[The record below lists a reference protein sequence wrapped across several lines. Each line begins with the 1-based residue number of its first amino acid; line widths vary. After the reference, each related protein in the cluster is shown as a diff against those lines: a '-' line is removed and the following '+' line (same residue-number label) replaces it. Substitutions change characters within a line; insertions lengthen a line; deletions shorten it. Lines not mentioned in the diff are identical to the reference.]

1 MDKKYVIG
9 LDYGTD
15 SVRAL
20 LVDTSNGTEVACSVS
35 LYKRWADGKYCQPEL
50 SQFRQH
56 PLDYIEGMEETIK
69 DVLNQVGK
77 EVIDH
82 IVAITIDTTGSTP
95 GAVDAT
101 GTPLALLPGFEED
114 PDAMFVLWKD
124 HTALKE
130 ADEINTLAK
139 KSAVDYTKFSGGLY
153 SSEWFWSKILHI
165 TKKEG
170 NVADKAYSWMEH
182 CDWMPAFLTGNT
194 DVTTVKRSRCAA
206 GHKAMWHEEFDGLPS
221 KAFLSELH
229 PKLGE
234 LRDNLYQETYTAD
247 KAMGNLS
254 AEWAGKL
261 GLSVNVKVGIGALDA
276 HLGAVGTGI
285 EAYSLV
291 KVMGTS
297 TCDMVVVPTDEFKGL
312 VNGICG
318 QVDGSVIPNMLGM
331 EAGQSA
337 FGDVYSWFKQNLEF
351 TMKEI
356 LAETLS
362 KEELKKASDAILPKL
377 SEKAAQ
383 LPVTE
388 NDLIALDWINGRR
401 TPDVDM
407 TKKGLI
413 AGLTLGTSAPH
424 IFKALVEATAFGSK
438 AIMDRFIEQG
448 VNINQVIALGG
459 ISKKS
464 SFVMQTLANILNV
477 PIKVAA
483 SEQACA
489 LGSAMFAA
497 VVGGIYS
504 NISEAQAA
512 MTSGYDNTYYPDENK
527 AAIYEVL
534 YQKYKRMGIVE
545 LQF

>member
-20 LVDTSNGTEVACSVS
+20 LVDAENGAEVACAVS
-35 LYKRWADGKYCQPEL
+35 LYKRWAEGKYCDPEK

-56 PLDYIEGMEETIK
+56 PLDYVEGMEESIK
-69 DVLNQVGK
+69 EIVAQVGPA
-77 EVIDH
+77 VVANIL
-82 IVAITIDTTGSTP
+82 AITIDTTGSTP
-95 GAVDAT
+95 GAVDEK
-101 GTPLALLPGFEED
+101 GIPLALTPGFEED

-130 ADEINTLAK
+130 ADDINALAK
-139 KSAVDYTKFSGGLY
+139 QWGVDYTKYSGGLY

-170 NVADKAYSWMEH
+170 AVAQKAFSWMEH
-182 CDWMPAFLTGNT
+182 CDWMPAFLTGN
-194 DVTTVKRSRCAA
+194 DNVLTVKRSRCAA
-206 GHKAMWHEEFDGLPS
+206 GHKAMWHEEFNGLPS
-221 KAFLSELH
+221 KEFLGTLH
-229 PKLGE
+229 PRLAG
-234 LRDNLYQETYTAD
+234 LRDRLYHDTYTTD
-247 KAMGNLS
+247 EVVGNIS
-254 AEWAGKL
+254 AAWAQKL
-261 GLSVNVKVGIGALDA
+261 GLPEIVKVGVGALDA

-297 TCDMVVVPTDEFKGL
+297 TCDMVVVPKQEFTGL

-318 QVDGSVIPNMLGM
+318 QVDGSVIPDMLGM

-337 FGDVYSWFKQNLEF
+337 FGDVYSWFKQILEF
-351 TMKEI
+351 PMKEL

-362 KEELKKASDAILPKL
+362 KEQLKAASDAILPKL
-377 SEKAAQ
+377 ADKAAQ
-383 LPVTE
+383 IPVTT

-413 AGLTLGTSAPH
+413 AGIMLGTTAPH
-424 IFKALVEATAFGSK
+424 LFKALVEATAFGSK
-438 AIMDRFIEQG
+438 AIMNRFIEQG
-448 VNINQVIALGG
+448 VAIKQVIALGG

-464 SFVMQTLANILNV
+464 AYVMQTLANILNV
-477 PIKVAA
+477 PIKVAT

-497 VVGGIYS
+497 VIGGVHQ
-504 NISEAQAA
+504 NIAEAQQN
-512 MTSGYDNTYYPDENK
+512 MTSGYDAEYLPEAEK
-527 AAIYEVL
+527 AAVYEKL
-534 YQKYKRMGIVE
+534 YQRYLTLGN
-545 LQF
+545 Q

>member
-20 LVDTSNGTEVACSVS
+20 LVDAHSGAEVACSVS
-35 LYKRWADGKYCQPEL
+35 LYKRWAEGKYCNPEQ

-56 PLDYIEGMEETIK
+56 PLDYIEGMEESVK
-69 DVLNQVGK
+69 D
-77 EVIDH
+77 
-82 IVAITIDTTGSTP
+82 IVAKLNPEIVANIVAMAIDTTGSTP
-95 GAVDAT
+95 GAVDET

-130 ADEINTLAK
+130 ADDINSLAK
-139 KSAVDYTKFSGGLY
+139 KWGIDYTKYSGGLY

-165 TKKEG
+165 TKKNG
-170 NVADKAYSWMEH
+170 AVAQKAFSWMEH

-194 DVTTVKRSRCAA
+194 NVLTVKRSRCAA
-206 GHKAMWHEEFDGLPS
+206 GHKAMWHQEFNGLPS
-221 KAFLSELH
+221 KEFLGTLH
-229 PKLGE
+229 PDLAA
-234 LRDNLYQETYTAD
+234 LRDRLYNDTYTTNEV
-247 KAMGNLS
+247 MGNLS
-254 AEWAGKL
+254 PEWAEKL
-261 GLSVNVKVGIGALDA
+261 GLPATVKIGIGAIDA

-297 TCDMVVVPTDEFKGL
+297 TCDMVVVPKQEFTGL

-318 QVDGSVIPNMLGM
+318 QVDGSIIPDMLGM

-337 FGDVYSWFKQNLEF
+337 FGDVYSWFKQILEF
-351 TMKEI
+351 PMKEI

-362 KEELKKASDAILPKL
+362 KEQLKSASDAILPKL
-377 SEKAAQ
+377 AEKAAQ
-383 LPVTE
+383 IPVTE
-388 NDLIALDWINGRR
+388 HDLIALDWINGRR
-401 TPDVDM
+401 TPDVDL
-407 TKKGLI
+407 TKKGVV
-413 AGLTLGTSAPH
+413 AGITLGTSAPH

-438 AIMDRFIEQG
+438 AIMDRFIDQG
-448 VNINQVIALGG
+448 VAIKQVIALGG

-464 SFVMQTLANILNV
+464 AYVMQTLANILNV
-477 PIKVAA
+477 PIKVAT

-497 VVGGIYS
+497 VIGGVYQDI
-504 NISEAQAA
+504 AQAQQA
-512 MTSGYDNTYYPDENK
+512 MSSGYDAEYLPQAEK
-527 AAIYEVL
+527 AAIYKKL
-534 YQKYKRMGIVE
+534 YQRYLTLGN
-545 LQF
+545 Q

>member
-1 MDKKYVIG
+1 MAIKKYVIG

-20 LVDTSNGTEVACSVS
+20 LVDASNGAEVACSVS

-69 DVLNQVGK
+69 DILGQVGK
-77 EVIDH
+77 EVVDQ

-95 GAVDAT
+95 GAVDET

-124 HTALKE
+124 HTALSE
-130 ADEINTLAK
+130 ADEINALAK
-139 KSAVDYTKFSGGLY
+139 RSAVDYTKFSGGLY

-170 NVADKAYSWMEH
+170 RVAEKAFSWMEH

-194 DVTTVKRSRCAA
+194 DVMTVKRSRCAA
-206 GHKAMWHEEFDGLPS
+206 GHKAMWHDEFDGLPS
-221 KAFLSELH
+221 QSFLAELH
-229 PKLGE
+229 PKLGK
-234 LRDNLYQETYTAD
+234 LRDHLYLETYTAD
-247 KAMGNLS
+247 EIMGNLS
-254 AEWAGKL
+254 TEWAAKL
-261 GLSVNVKVGIGALDA
+261 GLSTEVKVGIGALDA

-297 TCDMVVVPTDEFKGL
+297 TCDMVVVPTNEFKGL

-337 FGDVYSWFKQNLEF
+337 FGDVYSWYKQILEF
-351 TMKEI
+351 PMKEI

-362 KEELKKASDAILPKL
+362 KDDLKKASDAILPKL
-377 SEKAAQ
+377 AEKAAQ

-407 TKKGLI
+407 TKKGLL

-464 SFVMQTLANILNV
+464 SYVMQTLANILNV

-497 VVGGIYS
+497 VVGGVYN
-504 NISEAQAA
+504 NISEAQTA
-512 MTSGYDNTYYPDENK
+512 MTSGFDSTYYPQADK
-527 AAIYEVL
+527 AAIYKTL
-534 YQKYKRMGIVE
+534 YDKYQKIGTTV
-545 LQF
+545 

>member
-20 LVDTSNGTEVACSVS
+20 LVDAENGAEVACAVS
-35 LYKRWADGKYCQPEL
+35 LYKRWAEGKYCDPEK

-56 PLDYIEGMEETIK
+56 PLDYIEGMEESIK
-69 DVLNQVGK
+69 EIVAQVSPA
-77 EVIDH
+77 VVANIL
-82 IVAITIDTTGSTP
+82 AITIDTTGSTP
-95 GAVDAT
+95 GAVDEK
-101 GTPLALLPGFEED
+101 GTPLALTPGFEED

-130 ADEINTLAK
+130 ADDINTLAK
-139 KSAVDYTKFSGGLY
+139 QWGVDYTKYSGGLY

-170 NVADKAYSWMEH
+170 AVAKKAFSWMEH
-182 CDWMPAFLTGNT
+182 CDWMPAFLTGN
-194 DVTTVKRSRCAA
+194 DNVLTVKRSRCAA
-206 GHKAMWHEEFDGLPS
+206 GHKAMWNEEFNGLPS
-221 KAFLSELH
+221 QEFLGSLH
-229 PKLGE
+229 PNLAG
-234 LRDNLYQETYTAD
+234 LRDRLYHDTYTTD
-247 KAMGNLS
+247 EMVGNIS
-254 AEWAGKL
+254 AVWAQKL
-261 GLSVNVKVGIGALDA
+261 GLPESVKVGVGALDA

-297 TCDMVVVPTDEFKGL
+297 TCDMVVVPKQEFTGL

-318 QVDGSVIPNMLGM
+318 QVDGSVIPDMLGM

-337 FGDVYSWFKQNLEF
+337 FGDVYSWFKQILEF
-351 TMKEI
+351 PMKEI
-356 LAETLS
+356 LADTLS
-362 KEELKKASDAILPKL
+362 KEQLKDASDAILPKL
-377 SEKAAQ
+377 ADKASQ
-383 LPVTE
+383 IPVTA

-413 AGLTLGTSAPH
+413 AGITLGTTAPH
-424 IFKALVEATAFGSK
+424 LFKALVEATAFGSK
-438 AIMDRFIEQG
+438 AIMNRFIEQG
-448 VNINQVIALGG
+448 VAIKQVIALGG

-464 SFVMQTLANILNV
+464 AYVMQTLANILNV
-477 PIKVAA
+477 PIKVAT

-489 LGSAMFAA
+489 LGSAMFAS
-497 VVGGIYS
+497 VIGGVHQ
-504 NISEAQAA
+504 NIADAQQN
-512 MTSGYDNTYYPDENK
+512 MTSGYDAEYLPEAEK
-527 AAIYEVL
+527 AAVYEKL
-534 YQKYKRMGIVE
+534 YQRYLTLGN
-545 LQF
+545 Q

>member
-1 MDKKYVIG
+1 MSEKKYVIG

-20 LVDTSNGTEVACSVS
+20 LVDASNGAEVACSVS
-35 LYKRWADGKYCQPEL
+35 LYKRWAEGKYCRPEL

-69 DVLNQVGK
+69 NIVGQVAK
-77 EVIDH
+77 EVVNN

-95 GAVDAT
+95 GAVDET

-124 HTALKE
+124 HTALQE
-130 ADEINTLAK
+130 ADDINALAK
-139 KSAVDYTKFSGGLY
+139 NSAVDYTKFSGGLY

-165 TKKEG
+165 TKKNG
-170 NVADKAYSWMEH
+170 KVAQKAFSWMEH
-182 CDWMPAFLTGNT
+182 CDWMPAFLTGNKA
-194 DVTTVKRSRCAA
+194 VVAVKRSRCAA

-221 KAFLSELH
+221 KSFLTELH
-229 PKLGE
+229 PNLGE
-234 LRDNLYQETYTAD
+234 LRDRLYKETFTTD
-247 KAMGNLS
+247 EVVGNLS
-254 AEWAGKL
+254 AEWAQKL
-261 GLSVNVKVGIGALDA
+261 GLSQEIKVGVGAIDA

-297 TCDMVVVPTDEFKGL
+297 TCDMVVVPTQEFDGL

-318 QVDGSVIPNMLGM
+318 QVDGSIIPNMLGM

-337 FGDVYSWFKQNLEF
+337 FGDVYSWYRQILEF
-351 TMKEI
+351 PMREI
-356 LAETLS
+356 LAETLG
-362 KEELKKASDAILPKL
+362 KEDLKKASDAILPKL
-377 SEKAAQ
+377 AEKAAQ

-401 TPDVDM
+401 TPDVDL
-407 TKKGLI
+407 TKKG
-413 AGLTLGTSAPH
+413 AVTGLTLGTSAPH

-438 AIMDRFIEQG
+438 AIMDRFIGQG
-448 VNINQVIALGG
+448 VGITQVIALGG

-464 SFVMQTLANILNV
+464 PYVMQTLANILNV
-477 PIKVAA
+477 PIKVAT

-489 LGSAMFAA
+489 LGAAMFAA
-497 VVGGIYS
+497 VVGGVYA
-504 NISEAQAA
+504 NIADAQSA
-512 MTSGYDNTYYPDENK
+512 MTSGFDACYYPEEDK
-527 AAIYEVL
+527 AAIYKVL
-534 YQKYKRMGIVE
+534 YEKYQE
-545 LQF
+545 LGR

>member
-1 MDKKYVIG
+1 MSIRKYVIG

-20 LVDTSNGTEVACSVS
+20 LVDASNGAEVACSVS
-35 LYKRWADGKYCQPEL
+35 LYKRWAEGKYCKPEL

-69 DVLNQVGK
+69 DIVSQVGK
-77 EVIDH
+77 EVVDH

-101 GTPLALLPGFEED
+101 GTPLALLPGLEED

-124 HTALKE
+124 HTALQE
-130 ADEINTLAK
+130 ADDINSLAK
-139 KSAVDYTKFSGGLY
+139 KSAVDYTKYSGGLY

-170 NVADKAYSWMEH
+170 EVAKKAFSWMEH

-194 DVTTVKRSRCAA
+194 DVMTVKRSRCAA
-206 GHKAMWHEEFDGLPS
+206 GHKAMWHEEFNGLPS
-221 KAFLSELH
+221 KEFLSTLH
-229 PKLGE
+229 PSLAE
-234 LRDNLYQETYTAD
+234 LRDRLYEDTHTTDETV
-247 KAMGNLS
+247 GNLS
-254 AEWAGKL
+254 AEWAQKL
-261 GLSVNVKVGIGALDA
+261 GLSENVKVGVGAIDA

-297 TCDMVVVPTDEFKGL
+297 TCDMVVVPTQEFNGL

-318 QVDGSVIPNMLGM
+318 QVDGSIIPNMLGM

-337 FGDVYSWFKQNLEF
+337 FGDVYSWYRQILEF
-351 TMKEI
+351 PMREI

-362 KEELKKASDAILPKL
+362 KEDLKKASDAILPKL

-383 LPVTE
+383 ISVTE
-388 NDLIALDWINGRR
+388 SDLIALDWINGRR
-401 TPDVDM
+401 TPDVDL
-407 TKKGLI
+407 TKKGII

-448 VNINQVIALGG
+448 VAIKQVIALGG

-464 SFVMQTLANILNV
+464 AYVMQTLANILNV
-477 PIKVAA
+477 PIKVAS

-497 VVGGIYS
+497 VVGGVYP
-504 NISEAQAA
+504 NIGEAQQA
-512 MTSGYDNTYYPDENK
+512 MTSGYDKEYLPQTDK
-527 AAIYEVL
+527 VAVYEKL
-534 YQKYKRMGIVE
+534 YQRYLALGA
-545 LQF
+545 L

>member
-1 MDKKYVIG
+1 MSTKKYVIG

-20 LVDTSNGTEVACSVS
+20 LVDAANGAEIACAVS
-35 LYKRWADGKYCQPEL
+35 LYKRWAAGKYCNPEL

-56 PLDYIEGMEETIK
+56 PLDYIEGMEETLKEI
-69 DVLNQVGK
+69 LSGVGK
-77 EVIDH
+77 EVVDN

-95 GAVDAT
+95 GAVDET
-101 GTPLALLPGFEED
+101 GTPLALLPQFAED

-124 HTALKE
+124 HTALRE
-130 ADEINTLAK
+130 ADEINALAK
-139 KSAVDYTKFSGGLY
+139 KWEVDYTKYSGGLY
-153 SSEWFWSKILHI
+153 SSEWFWSKIFHI

-170 NVADKAYSWMEH
+170 EVAKKAFSWMEH

-194 DVTTVKRSRCAA
+194 DVMTVKRSRCAG
-206 GHKAMWHEEFDGLPS
+206 GHKAMWHEEFNGLPS
-221 KAFLSELH
+221 KAFLSTLH
-229 PKLGE
+229 PVLGN
-234 LRDNLYQETYTAD
+234 LRDRLYEKTYTAD
-247 KAMGNLS
+247 EVMGNLS
-254 AEWAGKL
+254 THWAKKL
-261 GLSVNVKVGIGALDA
+261 GLSENVKVGVGALDA

-297 TCDMVVVPTDEFKGL
+297 TCDMVVVPSDEFNGL

-337 FGDVYSWFKQNLEF
+337 FGDVYSWYKQILEF
-351 TMKEI
+351 PMREI
-356 LAETLS
+356 LADTLS
-362 KEELKKASDAILPKL
+362 KEEFKKASDAILPKL

-383 LPVTE
+383 IPVTE
-388 NDLIALDWINGRR
+388 HDLVALDWINGRR
-401 TPDVDM
+401 TPDVDL
-407 TKKGLI
+407 TKKGAI
-413 AGLTLGTSAPH
+413 TGLMLGTSAPH

-448 VNINQVIALGG
+448 VNIKQVIALGG

-464 SFVMQTLANILNV
+464 AFVMQTLANILNV
-477 PIKVAA
+477 PIKVAT

-497 VVGGIYS
+497 VVGGVHDHIGA
-504 NISEAQAA
+504 AQHA
-512 MTSGYDNTYYPDENK
+512 MTSGYDLTYFPQEDK
-527 AAIYEVL
+527 VAIYEKL
-534 YQKYKRMGIVE
+534 YKRYQLIAT
-545 LQF
+545 LSS

>member
-20 LVDTSNGTEVACSVS
+20 LVDAENGAEVACAVS
-35 LYKRWADGKYCQPEL
+35 LYKRWAEGKYCDPEK

-56 PLDYIEGMEETIK
+56 PLDYIEGMEESIK
-69 DVLNQVGK
+69 D
-77 EVIDH
+77 
-82 IVAITIDTTGSTP
+82 IVAQASPAVVANILAITIDTTGSTP
-95 GAVDAT
+95 GAVDEK
-101 GTPLALLPGFEED
+101 GTPLALTPGFEED

-130 ADEINTLAK
+130 ADDINALAK
-139 KSAVDYTKFSGGLY
+139 QWGVDYTKYSGGLY

-170 NVADKAYSWMEH
+170 AVAKKAFSWMEH
-182 CDWMPAFLTGNT
+182 CDWMPAFLTGN
-194 DVTTVKRSRCAA
+194 DNVLTVKRSRCAA
-206 GHKAMWHEEFDGLPS
+206 GHKAMWHEEFNGLPS
-221 KAFLSELH
+221 QEFLGSLH
-229 PKLGE
+229 PNLAG
-234 LRDNLYQETYTAD
+234 LRDRLYHDTYTTD
-247 KAMGNLS
+247 EMVGNIS
-254 AEWAGKL
+254 AVWAQKL
-261 GLSVNVKVGIGALDA
+261 GLPESVKVGVGALDA

-297 TCDMVVVPTDEFKGL
+297 TCDMVVVPKQEFTGL

-318 QVDGSVIPNMLGM
+318 QVDGSVIPDMLGM

-337 FGDVYSWFKQNLEF
+337 FGDVYSWFKQILEF
-351 TMKEI
+351 PMKEI
-356 LAETLS
+356 LADTLS
-362 KEELKKASDAILPKL
+362 KEQLKVASDAILPKL
-377 SEKAAQ
+377 ADKASQ
-383 LPVTE
+383 IPVTA

-413 AGLTLGTSAPH
+413 AGITLGTTAPH
-424 IFKALVEATAFGSK
+424 LFKALVEATAFGSK
-438 AIMDRFIEQG
+438 AIMNRFIEQG
-448 VNINQVIALGG
+448 VAIKQVIALGG

-464 SFVMQTLANILNV
+464 TYVMQTLANILNV
-477 PIKVAA
+477 PIKVAT

-497 VVGGIYS
+497 VIGGVHQ
-504 NISEAQAA
+504 NIAEAQQK
-512 MTSGYDNTYYPDENK
+512 MTSGYDAEYLPEAEK
-527 AAIYEVL
+527 AAVYEKL
-534 YQKYKRMGIVE
+534 YQRYLTLGN
-545 LQF
+545 Q

>member
-20 LVDTSNGTEVACSVS
+20 LVDAENGAEVACAVS
-35 LYKRWADGKYCQPEL
+35 LYKRWAEGKYCDPAN

-56 PLDYIEGMEETIK
+56 PLDYIEGMEESIK
-69 DVLNQVGK
+69 AVVAQVSPA
-77 EVIDH
+77 VVANIL
-82 IVAITIDTTGSTP
+82 AITIDTTGSTP
-95 GAVDAT
+95 GAVDES
-101 GTPLALLPGFEED
+101 GTPLALTPGFEED

-130 ADEINTLAK
+130 ADDINTLAK
-139 KSAVDYTKFSGGLY
+139 QWSVDYTKYSGGLY

-170 NVADKAYSWMEH
+170 AVAQKAFSWMEH
-182 CDWMPAFLTGNT
+182 CDWMPAFLTGNSN
-194 DVTTVKRSRCAA
+194 VLTVKRSRCAA
-206 GHKAMWHEEFDGLPS
+206 GHKAMWHEEFNGLPS
-221 KAFLSELH
+221 KEFLGTLH
-229 PKLGE
+229 PGLGE
-234 LRDNLYQETYTAD
+234 LRDRLYHDTYTTD
-247 KAMGNLS
+247 EVMGHLS
-254 AEWAGKL
+254 ESWAQKL
-261 GLSVNVKVGIGALDA
+261 GLPTTVKVGVGALDA

-297 TCDMVVVPTDEFKGL
+297 TCDMVVVPSEAFTGL

-318 QVDGSVIPNMLGM
+318 QVDGSVIPDMLGM

-337 FGDVYSWFKQNLEF
+337 FGDVYSWFKQILEF
-351 TMKEI
+351 PMKEV

-362 KEELKKASDAILPKL
+362 KEQLKAASDAILPKL
-377 SEKAAQ
+377 AEQAAQ
-383 LPVTE
+383 IPVTV

-407 TKKGLI
+407 TKKGLL
-413 AGLTLGTSAPH
+413 AGITLGTTAPH
-424 IFKALVEATAFGSK
+424 LFKALVEATAFGSK
-438 AIMDRFIEQG
+438 AIMNRFIEQG
-448 VNINQVIALGG
+448 VAIKQVIALGG

-464 SFVMQTLANILNV
+464 TYVMQTLANVLNV
-477 PIKVAA
+477 PIKVAT

-497 VVGGIYS
+497 VIGGVHR
-504 NISEAQAA
+504 NIAEAQQN
-512 MTSGYDNTYYPDENK
+512 MTSGYDAEYFPEAEK
-527 AAIYEVL
+527 AAVYEKL
-534 YQKYKRMGIVE
+534 YQRYLTLGN
-545 LQF
+545 Q

>member
-20 LVDTSNGTEVACSVS
+20 LVDAHSGAEVACSVS
-35 LYKRWADGKYCQPEL
+35 LYKRWAEGKYCNPEQ

-56 PLDYIEGMEETIK
+56 PLDYIEGMEESVK
-69 DVLNQVGK
+69 D
-77 EVIDH
+77 
-82 IVAITIDTTGSTP
+82 IVAKLNPEIVANIVAMAIDTTGSTP
-95 GAVDAT
+95 GAVDET

-130 ADEINTLAK
+130 ADDINSLAK
-139 KSAVDYTKFSGGLY
+139 KWGIDYTKYSGGLY

-165 TKKEG
+165 TKKNG
-170 NVADKAYSWMEH
+170 AVAQKAFSWMEH

-194 DVTTVKRSRCAA
+194 NVLTVKRSRCAA
-206 GHKAMWHEEFDGLPS
+206 GHKAMWHQEFNGLPS
-221 KAFLSELH
+221 KEFLGTLH
-229 PKLGE
+229 PDLAA
-234 LRDNLYQETYTAD
+234 LRDRLYNDTYTTNEV
-247 KAMGNLS
+247 MGNLS
-254 AEWAGKL
+254 PEWAEKL
-261 GLSVNVKVGIGALDA
+261 GLPATVKIGIGAIDA

-297 TCDMVVVPTDEFKGL
+297 TCDMVVVPKQEFTGL

-318 QVDGSVIPNMLGM
+318 QVDGSIIPDMLGM

-337 FGDVYSWFKQNLEF
+337 FGDVYSWFKQILEF
-351 TMKEI
+351 PMKEI

-362 KEELKKASDAILPKL
+362 KEQLKSASDAILPKL
-377 SEKAAQ
+377 AEKAAQ
-383 LPVTE
+383 IPVTE
-388 NDLIALDWINGRR
+388 HDLIALDWINGRR
-401 TPDVDM
+401 TPDVDL
-407 TKKGLI
+407 TKKGVI
-413 AGLTLGTSAPH
+413 AGITLGTSAPH

-438 AIMDRFIEQG
+438 AIMDRFIDQG
-448 VNINQVIALGG
+448 VAIKQVIALGG

-464 SFVMQTLANILNV
+464 AYVMQTLANILNV
-477 PIKVAA
+477 PIKVAT

-497 VVGGIYS
+497 VIGGVYQDI
-504 NISEAQAA
+504 AQAQQA
-512 MTSGYDNTYYPDENK
+512 MSSGYDAEYLPQAEK
-527 AAIYEVL
+527 AAIYKKL
-534 YQKYKRMGIVE
+534 YQRYLTLGN
-545 LQF
+545 Q

>member
-1 MDKKYVIG
+1 MSTKKYVIG

-20 LVDTSNGTEVACSVS
+20 LVDAANGAEIACAVS
-35 LYKRWADGKYCQPEL
+35 LYKRWAAGKYCNPEL

-69 DVLNQVGK
+69 EILSGVGK
-77 EVIDH
+77 EVVDN

-95 GAVDAT
+95 GAVDET
-101 GTPLALLPGFEED
+101 GTPLALLPQFAED

-124 HTALKE
+124 HTALRE
-130 ADEINTLAK
+130 ADEINALAK
-139 KSAVDYTKFSGGLY
+139 KWEVDYTKYSGGLY
-153 SSEWFWSKILHI
+153 SSEWFWSKIFHI

-170 NVADKAYSWMEH
+170 EVAKKAFSWMEH

-194 DVTTVKRSRCAA
+194 DVMTVKRSRCAG
-206 GHKAMWHEEFDGLPS
+206 GHKAMWHEEFNGLPS
-221 KAFLSELH
+221 KAFLSTLH
-229 PKLGE
+229 PVLGN
-234 LRDNLYQETYTAD
+234 LRDRLYEKTYTAD
-247 KAMGNLS
+247 EVMGNLS
-254 AEWAGKL
+254 THWAKKL
-261 GLSVNVKVGIGALDA
+261 GLSENVKVGVGALDA

-297 TCDMVVVPTDEFKGL
+297 TCDMVVVPSDEFNGL

-337 FGDVYSWFKQNLEF
+337 FGDVYSWYKQILEF
-351 TMKEI
+351 PMREI
-356 LAETLS
+356 LADTLS
-362 KEELKKASDAILPKL
+362 KEEFKKASDAILPKL

-383 LPVTE
+383 IPVTE
-388 NDLIALDWINGRR
+388 HDLVALDWINGRR
-401 TPDVDM
+401 TPDVDL
-407 TKKGLI
+407 TKKGAI
-413 AGLTLGTSAPH
+413 TGLMLGTSAPH

-448 VNINQVIALGG
+448 VNIKQVIALGG

-464 SFVMQTLANILNV
+464 AFVMQTLANILNV
-477 PIKVAA
+477 PIKVAT

-497 VVGGIYS
+497 VVGGVHDHIGA
-504 NISEAQAA
+504 AQHA
-512 MTSGYDNTYYPDENK
+512 MTSGYDLTYFPQEDK
-527 AAIYEVL
+527 VTIYEKL
-534 YQKYKRMGIVE
+534 YKRYQLIAT
-545 LQF
+545 LSS

>member
-1 MDKKYVIG
+1 
-9 LDYGTD
+9 
-15 SVRAL
+15 
-20 LVDTSNGTEVACSVS
+20 
-35 LYKRWADGKYCQPEL
+35 
-50 SQFRQH
+50 
-56 PLDYIEGMEETIK
+56 MEDTIK
-69 DVLNQVGK
+69 DILGQVGK
-77 EVIDH
+77 DVVDQ

-95 GAVDAT
+95 GAVDET

-124 HTALKE
+124 HTALSE
-130 ADEINTLAK
+130 ADEINALAK
-139 KSAVDYTKFSGGLY
+139 RSTVDYTKFSGGLY

-170 NVADKAYSWMEH
+170 RVAEKAFSWMEH

-194 DVTTVKRSRCAA
+194 NVMTVKRSRCAA

-221 KAFLSELH
+221 QSFLAELH
-229 PKLGE
+229 PKLGK
-234 LRDNLYQETYTAD
+234 LRDNLYRETYTAD
-247 KAMGNLS
+247 EIMGNLS
-254 AEWAGKL
+254 TEWAAKL
-261 GLSVNVKVGIGALDA
+261 GLSTEVKVGIGALDA

-297 TCDMVVVPTDEFKGL
+297 TCDIVVVPTNEFKGL

-337 FGDVYSWFKQNLEF
+337 FGDVYSWYKQILEF
-351 TMKEI
+351 PMKEI

-362 KEELKKASDAILPKL
+362 KDDLKKASDAILPKL
-377 SEKAAQ
+377 AEKAAQ

-407 TKKGLI
+407 TKKGLL

-464 SFVMQTLANILNV
+464 SYVMQTLANILNV

-497 VVGGIYS
+497 VVGGVYN
-504 NISEAQAA
+504 NISEAQTA
-512 MTSGYDNTYYPDENK
+512 MTSGFDSTYYPQADK
-527 AAIYEVL
+527 AAIYKTL
-534 YQKYKRMGIVE
+534 YDKYQKIGTTV
-545 LQF
+545 

>member
-1 MDKKYVIG
+1 MSAKKYVIG

-20 LVDTSNGTEVACSVS
+20 LVDAQNGAEIACAVS
-35 LYKRWADGKYCQPEL
+35 LYKRWAQGKYCQPEL

-69 DVLNQVGK
+69 SVVGQVEQ
-77 EVIDH
+77 EVVNH

-95 GAVDAT
+95 GAVDET
-101 GTPLALLPGFEED
+101 GTPLALIPGFEED

-124 HTALKE
+124 HTALQE
-130 ADEINTLAK
+130 ADDINALSK
-139 KSAVDYTKFSGGLY
+139 QWKVDYTKYSGGLY

-165 TKKEG
+165 TKKDGE
-170 NVADKAYSWMEH
+170 VAKKAFSWMEH
-182 CDWMPAFLTGNT
+182 CDWMPAFLTGNS
-194 DVTTVKRSRCAA
+194 DVLTVKRSRCAA
-206 GHKAMWHEEFDGLPS
+206 GHKAMWHEEFFGLPS
-221 KAFLSELH
+221 EEFLGTLH
-229 PKLGE
+229 PTLAD
-234 LRDNLYQETYTAD
+234 LRDRLYSETYTTD
-247 KAMGNLS
+247 NEVGSLS
-254 AEWAGKL
+254 KEWAEKL
-261 GLSVNVKVGIGALDA
+261 GLSVNVKVGVGAIDA

-297 TCDMVVVPTDEFKGL
+297 TCDMVVVPTKEFNGL
-312 VNGICG
+312 VKGICG
-318 QVDGSVIPNMLGM
+318 QVDGSIIPHMLGM

-337 FGDVYSWFKQNLEF
+337 FGDVYSWYKQILEF
-351 TMKEI
+351 PMREL

-362 KEELKKASDAILPKL
+362 AEDLKKVSDCILPKL

-383 LPVTE
+383 ILVTE

-401 TPDVDM
+401 TPDVDL
-407 TKKGLI
+407 TKKGAI
-413 AGLTLGTSAPH
+413 TGLTLGTTAPH

-448 VNINQVIALGG
+448 VNIKQVIALGG

-464 SFVMQTLANILNV
+464 AYVMQTLANILNV
-477 PIKVAA
+477 PIKVAT

-497 VVGGIYS
+497 VVGGVYATIAD
-504 NISEAQAA
+504 AQAA
-512 MTSGYDNTYYPDENK
+512 MTSGYDKEYLPQQDK
-527 AAIYEVL
+527 VVVYERL
-534 YQKYKRMGIVE
+534 YQRYV
-545 LQF
+545 QFSNVDL

>member
-1 MDKKYVIG
+1 MDNKYVIG

-20 LVDTSNGTEVACSVS
+20 LVDAENGAEVACAVS
-35 LYKRWADGKYCQPEL
+35 LYKRWAEGKYCDPAN

-56 PLDYIEGMEETIK
+56 PLDYIEGMEESIK
-69 DVLNQVGK
+69 AVVAQVSPAVVANVL
-77 EVIDH
+77 
-82 IVAITIDTTGSTP
+82 AITIDTTGSTP
-95 GAVDAT
+95 GAVDES
-101 GTPLALLPGFEED
+101 GTPLALTPGFEED

-130 ADEINTLAK
+130 ADDINTLAK
-139 KSAVDYTKFSGGLY
+139 QWSVDYTKYSGGLY

-170 NVADKAYSWMEH
+170 AVAQKAFSWMEH
-182 CDWMPAFLTGNT
+182 CDWMPAFLTGNSN
-194 DVTTVKRSRCAA
+194 VLTVKRSRCAA
-206 GHKAMWHEEFDGLPS
+206 GHKAMWHEEFNGLPS
-221 KAFLSELH
+221 KEFLGTLH
-229 PKLGE
+229 PSLGE
-234 LRDNLYQETYTAD
+234 LRDRLYHDTYTTD
-247 KAMGNLS
+247 EVMGHLS
-254 AEWAGKL
+254 ESWALKL
-261 GLSVNVKVGIGALDA
+261 GMPTTVKVGVGALDA

-297 TCDMVVVPTDEFKGL
+297 TCDMVVVPSEAFTGL

-318 QVDGSVIPNMLGM
+318 QVDGSVIPDMLGM

-337 FGDVYSWFKQNLEF
+337 FGDVYSWFKQILEF
-351 TMKEI
+351 PMKEI

-362 KEELKKASDAILPKL
+362 KEQLKAASDAILPKL
-377 SEKAAQ
+377 AEQAAQ
-383 LPVTE
+383 IPVTV

-407 TKKGLI
+407 TKKGLL
-413 AGLTLGTSAPH
+413 AGITLGTTAPH
-424 IFKALVEATAFGSK
+424 LFKALVEATAFGSK
-438 AIMDRFIEQG
+438 AIMNRFIEQG
-448 VNINQVIALGG
+448 VAIKQVIALGG

-464 SFVMQTLANILNV
+464 TYVMQTLANVLNV
-477 PIKVAA
+477 PIKVAT

-497 VVGGIYS
+497 VIGGVHQ
-504 NISEAQAA
+504 NIAEAQQN
-512 MTSGYDNTYYPDENK
+512 MTSGYDAEYFPEAEK
-527 AAIYEVL
+527 AAVYEKL
-534 YQKYKRMGIVE
+534 YQRYLTLGN
-545 LQF
+545 Q

>member
-20 LVDTSNGTEVACSVS
+20 LVDAENGAEVACAVS
-35 LYKRWADGKYCQPEL
+35 LYKRWAEGKYCDPAK

-56 PLDYIEGMEETIK
+56 PLDYIEGMEESIK
-69 DVLNQVGK
+69 AIVAQVSPA
-77 EVIDH
+77 VVANIL
-82 IVAITIDTTGSTP
+82 AITIDTTGSTP
-95 GAVDAT
+95 GAVDES
-101 GTPLALLPGFEED
+101 GTPLALTPGFEED

-130 ADEINTLAK
+130 ADDINTLAK
-139 KSAVDYTKFSGGLY
+139 QWSVDYTKYSGGLY

-165 TKKEG
+165 TKKEAA
-170 NVADKAYSWMEH
+170 VAQKAFSWMEH
-182 CDWMPAFLTGNT
+182 CDWMPAFLTGNNN
-194 DVTTVKRSRCAA
+194 VLTVKRSRCAA
-206 GHKAMWHEEFDGLPS
+206 GHKAMWHEEFKGLPS
-221 KAFLSELH
+221 KEFLGTLH
-229 PKLGE
+229 PSLGE
-234 LRDNLYQETYTAD
+234 LRDRLYHDTYTTD
-247 KAMGNLS
+247 EVMGHLS
-254 AEWAGKL
+254 EAWALKL
-261 GLSVNVKVGIGALDA
+261 GLPTTVKVGVGALDA

-297 TCDMVVVPTDEFKGL
+297 TCDMVVVPSEAFTGL

-318 QVDGSVIPNMLGM
+318 QVDGSVIPHMLGM

-337 FGDVYSWFKQNLEF
+337 FGDVYSWFKQILEF
-351 TMKEI
+351 PMKEV

-362 KEELKKASDAILPKL
+362 KDQLKAASDAILPKL
-377 SEKAAQ
+377 AEQAAQ
-383 LPVTE
+383 IPVTV

-413 AGLTLGTSAPH
+413 AGITLGTTAPH
-424 IFKALVEATAFGSK
+424 LFKALVEATAFGSK
-438 AIMDRFIEQG
+438 AIMNRFIEQG
-448 VNINQVIALGG
+448 VAIKQVIALGG

-464 SFVMQTLANILNV
+464 AYVMQTLANVLNV
-477 PIKVAA
+477 PIKVAT

-497 VVGGIYS
+497 VIGGIHQ
-504 NISEAQAA
+504 NIAEAQQN
-512 MTSGYDNTYYPDENK
+512 MTSGYDAEYFPEAEK
-527 AAIYEVL
+527 AAVYEKL
-534 YQKYKRMGIVE
+534 YQRYLTLGN
-545 LQF
+545 Q

>member
-1 MDKKYVIG
+1 MGTKKYVIG

-20 LVDTSNGTEVACSVS
+20 LVDTQNGAEIACSVS
-35 LYKRWADGKYCQPEL
+35 LYKRWAEGKYCQPEL

-69 DVLNQVGK
+69 DILSQVDS
-77 EVIDH
+77 EVVAH

-95 GAVDAT
+95 GAVDKT

-124 HTALKE
+124 HTALQE
-130 ADEINTLAK
+130 ADDINALSK
-139 KSAVDYTKFSGGLY
+139 HWKIDYTKYSGGLY

-170 NVADKAYSWMEH
+170 EVAKKAFSWMEH

-194 DVTTVKRSRCAA
+194 NVLTVKRSRCAA
-206 GHKAMWHEEFDGLPS
+206 GHKAMWHEEFNGLPS
-221 KAFLSELH
+221 KEFLGTLH
-229 PKLGE
+229 PALAD
-234 LRDNLYQETYTAD
+234 LRDRLYQETYTTDA
-247 KAMGNLS
+247 AVGNLS
-254 AEWAGKL
+254 AEWAAKL
-261 GLSVNVKVGIGALDA
+261 GLSTNVKVGVGAIDA

-297 TCDMVVVPTDEFKGL
+297 TCDMVVVPIKEFNGL

-318 QVDGSVIPNMLGM
+318 QVDGSIIPNMLGM

-337 FGDVYSWFKQNLEF
+337 FGDVYSWFRQILEF
-351 TMKEI
+351 PLKEI
-356 LAETLS
+356 LGEILS
-362 KEELKKASDAILPKL
+362 KEELKKASDAVLPKL

-383 LPVTE
+383 IPVTE

-401 TPDVDM
+401 TPDVDL
-407 TKKGLI
+407 TKKGVI
-413 AGLTLGTSAPH
+413 SGLTLGASAPH

-448 VNINQVIALGG
+448 VNIKQVIALGG

-464 SFVMQTLANILNV
+464 SYVMQTLANILNV
-477 PIKVAA
+477 PIKVAT

-497 VVGGIYS
+497 VVGGVYT
-504 NISEAQAA
+504 NIAEAQTA
-512 MTSGYDNTYYPDENK
+512 MSSGYDAEYLPQTDK
-527 AAIYEVL
+527 VAVYEKL
-534 YQKYKRMGIVE
+534 YQRYLDLGSR
-545 LQF
+545 

>member
-20 LVDTSNGTEVACSVS
+20 LVDAENGAEIACSVS
-35 LYKRWADGKYCQPEL
+35 LYKRWAEGKYCNPEQ

-56 PLDYIEGMEETIK
+56 PLDYIEGMEESIK
-69 DVLNQVGK
+69 DVVVQVGPLIAAN
-77 EVIDH
+77 V
-82 IVAITIDTTGSTP
+82 VAITIDTTGSTP
-95 GAVDAT
+95 GAVDER

-130 ADEINTLAK
+130 ADDINELAK
-139 KSAVDYTKFSGGLY
+139 KWNIDYTKYSGGLY

-165 TKKEG
+165 TKKG
-170 NVADKAYSWMEH
+170 GKVAQKAFSWMEH
-182 CDWMPAFLTGNT
+182 CDWMPAFLTGNNN
-194 DVTTVKRSRCAA
+194 VLTVKRSRCAA
-206 GHKAMWHEEFDGLPS
+206 GHKAMWHKEFNGLPS
-221 KAFLSELH
+221 KEFLGTLH
-229 PKLGE
+229 PDLAA
-234 LRDNLYQETYTAD
+234 LRDRLYSDTYTTD
-247 KAMGNLS
+247 EVIGHLS
-254 AEWAGKL
+254 AEWALKL
-261 GLSVNVKVGIGALDA
+261 GLPQSVKVGVGAIDA

-297 TCDMVVVPTDEFKGL
+297 TCDMVVVPNQEFTGL

-318 QVDGSVIPNMLGM
+318 QVDGSILPDMLGM

-337 FGDVYSWFKQNLEF
+337 FGDVYSWFRQILEF
-351 TMKEI
+351 PMKEI
-356 LAETLS
+356 LADTLS
-362 KEELKKASDAILPKL
+362 KDQLKAASDAILPKL
-377 SEKAAQ
+377 AEKAAQ
-383 LPVTE
+383 IPVTE

-401 TPDVDM
+401 TPDVDL
-407 TKKGLI
+407 TKKGVI
-413 AGLTLGTSAPH
+413 AGITLGTSAPH

-438 AIMDRFIEQG
+438 AIMDRFIAQG
-448 VNINQVIALGG
+448 VAINQVIALGG

-464 SFVMQTLANILNV
+464 AYVMQTLANILNV
-477 PIKVAA
+477 PIKVAT

-497 VVGGIYS
+497 VIGGVHQ
-504 NISEAQAA
+504 NIAEAQQA
-512 MTSGYDNTYYPDENK
+512 MSSGYDAEYLPQAEK
-527 AAIYEVL
+527 ASVYEKL
-534 YQKYKRMGIVE
+534 YQRYLTLGN
-545 LQF
+545 Q

>member
-1 MDKKYVIG
+1 MSTKKYVIG

-20 LVDTSNGTEVACSVS
+20 LVDAANGAEIACAVS
-35 LYKRWADGKYCQPEL
+35 LYKRWAAGKYCNPEL

-56 PLDYIEGMEETIK
+56 PLDYIEGMEEAIK
-69 DVLNQVGK
+69 EILSGVGK
-77 EVIDH
+77 EVVDN

-95 GAVDAT
+95 GAVDET
-101 GTPLALLPGFEED
+101 GTPLALLPQFAED

-124 HTALKE
+124 HTALRE
-130 ADEINTLAK
+130 ADEINALAK
-139 KSAVDYTKFSGGLY
+139 KWEVDYTKYSGGLY
-153 SSEWFWSKILHI
+153 SSEWFWSKIFHI

-170 NVADKAYSWMEH
+170 EVAKKAFSWMEH

-194 DVTTVKRSRCAA
+194 DVMTVKRSRCAG
-206 GHKAMWHEEFDGLPS
+206 GHKAMWHEEFNGLPS
-221 KAFLSELH
+221 KAFLSTLH
-229 PKLGE
+229 PVLGN
-234 LRDNLYQETYTAD
+234 LRDRLYEKTYTAD
-247 KAMGNLS
+247 EVMGNLS
-254 AEWAGKL
+254 TYWAEKL
-261 GLSVNVKVGIGALDA
+261 GLSENVKVGVGALDA

-297 TCDMVVVPTDEFKGL
+297 TCDMVVVPSDEFNGL

-337 FGDVYSWFKQNLEF
+337 FGDVYSWYKQILEF
-351 TMKEI
+351 PMREI
-356 LAETLS
+356 LADTLS
-362 KEELKKASDAILPKL
+362 KEEFRKASDAILPKL

-383 LPVTE
+383 IPVTE
-388 NDLIALDWINGRR
+388 HDLVALDWINGRR
-401 TPDVDM
+401 TPDVDL
-407 TKKGLI
+407 TKKGAI
-413 AGLTLGTSAPH
+413 TGLMLGTSAPH

-448 VNINQVIALGG
+448 VNIKQVIALGG

-464 SFVMQTLANILNV
+464 AFVMQTLANILNV
-477 PIKVAA
+477 PIKVAT

-497 VVGGIYS
+497 VVGGVHDHIGA
-504 NISEAQAA
+504 AQHA
-512 MTSGYDNTYYPDENK
+512 MTSGYDLTYFPQEDK
-527 AAIYEVL
+527 VAIYEKL
-534 YQKYKRMGIVE
+534 YKQYQLIAT
-545 LQF
+545 LSS

>member
-20 LVDTSNGTEVACSVS
+20 LVDAENGAEIACSVS
-35 LYKRWADGKYCQPEL
+35 LYKRWAEGKYCNPEQ

-56 PLDYIEGMEETIK
+56 PLDYIEGMEESIK
-69 DVLNQVGK
+69 DVVVQVGPLIAAN
-77 EVIDH
+77 V
-82 IVAITIDTTGSTP
+82 VAITIDTTGSTP
-95 GAVDAT
+95 GAVDET

-130 ADEINTLAK
+130 ADDVNELAK
-139 KSAVDYTKFSGGLY
+139 KWNIDYTKYSGGLY

-165 TKKEG
+165 TKKDG
-170 NVADKAYSWMEH
+170 KVAQKAFSWMEH
-182 CDWMPAFLTGNT
+182 CDWMPAFLTGNNN
-194 DVTTVKRSRCAA
+194 VLTVKRSRCAA
-206 GHKAMWHEEFDGLPS
+206 GHKAMWHKEFNGLPS
-221 KAFLSELH
+221 KEFLGTLH
-229 PKLGE
+229 PDLAA
-234 LRDNLYQETYTAD
+234 LRDRLYSDTYTTD
-247 KAMGNLS
+247 EVIGHLS
-254 AEWAGKL
+254 AEWALKL
-261 GLSVNVKVGIGALDA
+261 GLPQSVKVGVGAIDA

-297 TCDMVVVPTDEFKGL
+297 TCDMVVVPNQEFTGL

-318 QVDGSVIPNMLGM
+318 QVDGSILPDMLGM

-337 FGDVYSWFKQNLEF
+337 FGDVYSWFKQILEF
-351 TMKEI
+351 PMKEI
-356 LAETLS
+356 LADTLS
-362 KEELKKASDAILPKL
+362 KEQLKAASDIILPKL
-377 SEKAAQ
+377 AEKAAQ
-383 LPVTE
+383 IPVTE

-401 TPDVDM
+401 TPDVDL
-407 TKKGLI
+407 TKKGVI
-413 AGLTLGTSAPH
+413 AGITLGTSAPH

-438 AIMDRFIEQG
+438 AIMDRFIAQG
-448 VNINQVIALGG
+448 VAINQVIALGG

-464 SFVMQTLANILNV
+464 AYVMQTLANILNV
-477 PIKVAA
+477 PIKVAT

-497 VVGGIYS
+497 VIGGVHQ
-504 NISEAQAA
+504 NIAEAQQA
-512 MTSGYDNTYYPDENK
+512 MSSGYDAEYLPQAEK
-527 AAIYEVL
+527 ASVYEKL
-534 YQKYKRMGIVE
+534 YQRYLTLGNK
-545 LQF
+545 

>member
-20 LVDTSNGTEVACSVS
+20 LVDAENGAEVACAVS
-35 LYKRWADGKYCQPEL
+35 LYKRWAEGKYCDPAK

-56 PLDYIEGMEETIK
+56 PLDYIEGMEESIKAIVAQVSSTI
-69 DVLNQVGK
+69 VANIL
-77 EVIDH
+77 
-82 IVAITIDTTGSTP
+82 AITIDTTGSTP
-95 GAVDAT
+95 GAVDET

-130 ADEINTLAK
+130 ADEINALAK
-139 KSAVDYTKFSGGLY
+139 HWGVDYTKYSGGLY

-170 NVADKAYSWMEH
+170 AVAKRVFSWMEH
-182 CDWMPAFLTGNT
+182 CDWMPAFLTGN
-194 DVTTVKRSRCAA
+194 DKVLHAKRSRCAA
-206 GHKAMWHEEFDGLPS
+206 GHKAMWHEEFNGLPS
-221 KAFLSELH
+221 KEFLGALH
-229 PKLGE
+229 PRLAD
-234 LRDNLYQETYTAD
+234 LRDRLYHDTYTTDEVA
-247 KAMGNLS
+247 GHLS
-254 AEWAGKL
+254 TEWAQKL
-261 GLSVNVKVGIGALDA
+261 GLPERIKVGVGALDA

-297 TCDMVVVPTDEFKGL
+297 TCDMVMVPKQEFTGL

-318 QVDGSVIPNMLGM
+318 QVDGSIIPEMLGM

-337 FGDVYSWFKQNLEF
+337 FGDVYSWFRQILEF
-351 TMKEI
+351 PMKEI
-356 LAETLS
+356 LAETLT
-362 KEELKKASDAILPKL
+362 KEQLKAASEAILPQLAK
-377 SEKAAQ
+377 KAAQ
-383 LPVTE
+383 IPVTA

-413 AGLTLGTSAPH
+413 AGITLGTTAPYL
-424 IFKALVEATAFGSK
+424 FKALVEATAFGSK
-438 AIMDRFIEQG
+438 AIMNRFMEEG
-448 VNINQVIALGG
+448 VAIKQVIALGG

-464 SFVMQTLANILNV
+464 AYVMQTLANILNV

-497 VVGGIYS
+497 VIGGVHQ
-504 NISEAQAA
+504 NIAEAQKS
-512 MTSGYDNTYYPDENK
+512 MTSGYDAEYLPEAEK
-527 AAIYEVL
+527 AVVYEKL
-534 YQKYKRMGIVE
+534 YQRYLTLGN
-545 LQF
+545 Q

>member
-20 LVDTSNGTEVACSVS
+20 LVDAGNGAEVACSVS
-35 LYKRWADGKYCQPEL
+35 LYKRWAEGKYCDSAK

-56 PLDYIEGMEETIK
+56 PLDYIEGMEESIK
-69 DVLNQVGK
+69 EIVAQVSP
-77 EVIDH
+77 EIVDH
-82 IVAITIDTTGSTP
+82 ILAITIDTTGSTP
-95 GAVDAT
+95 GAVDET
-101 GTPLALLPGFEED
+101 GTPLALLPSFEED

-130 ADEINTLAK
+130 ADDINALAK
-139 KSAVDYTKFSGGLY
+139 QWGVDYTKYSGGLY

-170 NVADKAYSWMEH
+170 AVAKKAFSWIEH
-182 CDWMPAFLTGNT
+182 CDWMPAFLVGSDNIL
-194 DVTTVKRSRCAA
+194 TVKRSRCAA
-206 GHKAMWHEEFDGLPS
+206 GHKAMWHEEFNGLPS
-221 KAFLSELH
+221 KEFLGTLH
-229 PKLGE
+229 PNLAG
-234 LRDNLYQETYTAD
+234 LRDRLYHDTYTTD
-247 KAMGNLS
+247 KMVGNLS
-254 AEWAGKL
+254 AEWAQKL
-261 GLSVNVKVGIGALDA
+261 GLPESVTVGVGALDA

-297 TCDMVVVPTDEFKGL
+297 TCDMVMVPNQEFTGL

-318 QVDGSVIPNMLGM
+318 QVDGSIIPGMLGM

-337 FGDVYSWFKQNLEF
+337 FGDVYSWFRQILEF
-351 TMKEI
+351 PMKEI
-356 LAETLS
+356 LAETLT
-362 KEELKKASDAILPKL
+362 KEQLKTASEAILPQL
-377 SEKAAQ
+377 SKQAAQ
-383 LPVTE
+383 IPVTE

-407 TKKGLI
+407 TQKGLI
-413 AGLTLGTSAPH
+413 AGITLGSTAAH
-424 IFKALVEATAFGSK
+424 LFKALVEATAFGSK
-438 AIMDRFIEQG
+438 AIMNRFIAEG
-448 VNINQVIALGG
+448 VAIKQVIALGG

-464 SFVMQTLANILNV
+464 AYVMQTLANILNV
-477 PIKVAA
+477 PIKVAT

-497 VVGGIYS
+497 VIGGAHQ
-504 NISEAQAA
+504 NIAEAQKN
-512 MTSGYDNTYYPDENK
+512 MTSGYDAEYFPEAEK
-527 AAIYEVL
+527 AVVYEKL
-534 YQKYKRMGIVE
+534 YQRYLTLGN
-545 LQF
+545 Q

>member
-1 MDKKYVIG
+1 MSTKKYVIG

-20 LVDTSNGTEVACSVS
+20 LVDAANGAEIACAVS
-35 LYKRWADGKYCQPEL
+35 LYKRWAAGKYCNPEL

-69 DVLNQVGK
+69 EILSGVGK
-77 EVIDH
+77 EVVDN

-95 GAVDAT
+95 GAVDET
-101 GTPLALLPGFEED
+101 GTPLALLPQFAED

-124 HTALKE
+124 HTALRE
-130 ADEINTLAK
+130 ADEINALAK
-139 KSAVDYTKFSGGLY
+139 KWEVDYTKYSGGLY
-153 SSEWFWSKILHI
+153 SSEWFWSKIFHI

-170 NVADKAYSWMEH
+170 EVAKKAFSWMEH

-194 DVTTVKRSRCAA
+194 DVMTVKRSRCAG
-206 GHKAMWHEEFDGLPS
+206 GHKAMWHEEFNGLPS
-221 KAFLSELH
+221 KAFLSTLH
-229 PKLGE
+229 PVLGN
-234 LRDNLYQETYTAD
+234 LRDRLYEKTYTAD
-247 KAMGNLS
+247 EVMGNLS
-254 AEWAGKL
+254 TYWAEKL
-261 GLSVNVKVGIGALDA
+261 GLSENVKVGVGALDA

-297 TCDMVVVPTDEFKGL
+297 TCDMVVVPSDEFNGL

-337 FGDVYSWFKQNLEF
+337 FGDVYSWYKQILEF
-351 TMKEI
+351 PMREI
-356 LAETLS
+356 LADTLS
-362 KEELKKASDAILPKL
+362 KEEFRKASDAILPKL

-383 LPVTE
+383 IPVTE
-388 NDLIALDWINGRR
+388 HDLVALDWINGRR
-401 TPDVDM
+401 TPDVDL
-407 TKKGLI
+407 TKKGAI
-413 AGLTLGTSAPH
+413 TGLMLGTSAPH

-448 VNINQVIALGG
+448 VNIKQVIALGG

-464 SFVMQTLANILNV
+464 AFVMQTLANILNV
-477 PIKVAA
+477 PIKVAT

-497 VVGGIYS
+497 VVGGVHDHIGA
-504 NISEAQAA
+504 AQHA
-512 MTSGYDNTYYPDENK
+512 MTSGYDLTYFPQEDK
-527 AAIYEVL
+527 VAIYEKL
-534 YQKYKRMGIVE
+534 YKRYQLIAT
-545 LQF
+545 LSS

>member
-20 LVDTSNGTEVACSVS
+20 LVDAHSGAEVACSVS
-35 LYKRWADGKYCQPEL
+35 LYKRWAEGKYCNPEQ

-56 PLDYIEGMEETIK
+56 PLDYIEGMEESVK
-69 DVLNQVGK
+69 D
-77 EVIDH
+77 
-82 IVAITIDTTGSTP
+82 IVAKLNPEIVANIVAMAIDTTGSTP
-95 GAVDAT
+95 GAVDET

-130 ADEINTLAK
+130 ADDINSLAK
-139 KSAVDYTKFSGGLY
+139 KWGIDYTKYSGGLY

-165 TKKEG
+165 TKKNG
-170 NVADKAYSWMEH
+170 AVAQKAFSWMEH

-194 DVTTVKRSRCAA
+194 NVLTVKRSRCAA
-206 GHKAMWHEEFDGLPS
+206 GHKAMWHQEFNGLPS
-221 KAFLSELH
+221 KEFLGTLH
-229 PKLGE
+229 PDLAA
-234 LRDNLYQETYTAD
+234 LRDRLYNDTYTTNEV
-247 KAMGNLS
+247 MGNLS
-254 AEWAGKL
+254 PEWAEKL
-261 GLSVNVKVGIGALDA
+261 GLPATVKIGIGAIDA

-297 TCDMVVVPTDEFKGL
+297 TCDMVVVPKQEFTGL

-318 QVDGSVIPNMLGM
+318 QVDGSIIPDMLGM

-337 FGDVYSWFKQNLEF
+337 FGDVYSWFKQILEF
-351 TMKEI
+351 PMKEI

-362 KEELKKASDAILPKL
+362 KEQLKSTSDAILPKL
-377 SEKAAQ
+377 AEKAAQ
-383 LPVTE
+383 IPVTE
-388 NDLIALDWINGRR
+388 HDLIALDWINGRR
-401 TPDVDM
+401 TPDVDL
-407 TKKGLI
+407 TKKGVI
-413 AGLTLGTSAPH
+413 AGITLGTSAPH

-438 AIMDRFIEQG
+438 AIMDRFIDQG
-448 VNINQVIALGG
+448 VAIKQVIALGG

-464 SFVMQTLANILNV
+464 AYVMQTLANILNV
-477 PIKVAA
+477 PIKVAT

-497 VVGGIYS
+497 VIGGVYQDI
-504 NISEAQAA
+504 AQAQQA
-512 MTSGYDNTYYPDENK
+512 MSSGYDAEYLPQAEK
-527 AAIYEVL
+527 AAIYKKL
-534 YQKYKRMGIVE
+534 YQRYLTLGN
-545 LQF
+545 Q